1 MYELK
6 GSGRMKIKQNLK
18 KYFRIIGLSGV
29 FCSWT
34 TMAFVWLGSATA
46 SYVGYSLTAGLFGL
60 AIVLGKN

>member
-18 KYFRIIGLSGV
+18 KYFRVIGLSGV

-34 TMAFVWLGSATA
+34 TMAFVWMGSATA

>member
-18 KYFRIIGLSGV
+18 KYFRVIGLSGV

-34 TMAFVWLGSATA
+34 TMAFVWMGSTTA

>member
-18 KYFRIIGLSGV
+18 KYFKVIGLSGV

-34 TMAFVWLGSATA
+34 TMAFVWMGLATA
-46 SYVGYSLTAGLFGL
+46 SYVSYSLTAGLFGL
-60 AIVLGKN
+60 AIALGKN

>member
-34 TMAFVWLGSATA
+34 TMAFVWMGSATA

-60 AIVLGKN
+60 AIILGKN

>member
-18 KYFRIIGLSGV
+18 KHFRIIGLSGV

-34 TMAFVWLGSATA
+34 TMAFVWMGSATA

-60 AIVLGKN
+60 AIILGKN